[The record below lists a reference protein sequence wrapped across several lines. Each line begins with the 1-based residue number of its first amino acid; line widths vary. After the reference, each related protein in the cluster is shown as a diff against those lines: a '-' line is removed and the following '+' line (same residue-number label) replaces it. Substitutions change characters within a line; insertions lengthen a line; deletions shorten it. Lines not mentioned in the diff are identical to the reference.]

1 MLDAK
6 AARGAA
12 FFWLAAIAVALIG
25 YIAWNDPLRY
35 AVSRLQ
41 PLALALVFIAACTGL
56 GWLVRAPDLLTSAA
70 IGIGVAGAAV
80 FFAGLAHALRPWFF
94 IALIGTGIVAFAMA
108 MIRGFGGAPPPTA
121 ALLRPFPGEGARA

>member
-12 FFWLAAIAVALIG
+12 FFWLAAIAVALIA

-70 IGIGVAGAAV
+70 IGIGVTGAAI
-80 FFAGLAHALRPWFF
+80 FAAGLLHALRPWFF
-94 IALIGTGIVAFAMA
+94 IVLVGVGIVGFALFA
-108 MIRGFGGAPPPTA
+108 VRGPRSA
-121 ALLRPFPGEGARA
+121 